1 MFHAWSL
8 KGQRGLDSPWIPLS
22 YHRTELFLIQLSSV
36 CQSSG
41 GDEGNEPVINSG
53 TTAKCNH
60 SWVLQCHF
68 ANGNKPTKIDWFSY
82 LGIRYTEPS
91 SFPGFVCVCVC
102 CGGVFL
108 EKLGSHFTAAQT
120 PWHSLD
126 PTQPNS
132 SSETASC
139 MKERN
144 SSGAFQI
151 LEMA

>member
-1 MFHAWSL
+1 MHGVSRGREVWTLHEYLLAIT
-8 KGQRGLDSPWIPLS
+8 GQSCS
-22 YHRTELFLIQLSSV
+22 
-36 CQSSG
+36 
-41 GDEGNEPVINSG
+41 
-53 TTAKCNH
+53 
-60 SWVLQCHF
+60 
-68 ANGNKPTKIDWFSY
+68 WFSCPQCVSPPVGMRGMS
-82 LGIRYTEPS
+82 LSLTQGPLPNVITPECCNAILQMETNQQRSIDLVIWVSDIQNPVAS
-91 SFPGFVCVCVC
+91 QGLCVCVC

-120 PWHSLD
+120 PRHSLD